1 MSGEVAREHLKT
13 ICMYYAYIMDPFIH
27 AIDEHLLHLRQAQSR
42 PDYRRRLLD
51 GVEGV
56 SGVGT
61 LRVLR
66 SIERAEARDQTPAIG
81 QVARDL
87 EVEQS
92 TASRA
97 INETTKRGLTARRPG
112 EKDQRQVLLTLT
124 DSGRQA
130 ALRATGNRQ
139 EMVAEALADWPE
151 EDIEQFSRL
160 LGAFVDVLSQME
172 PKEGESVG

>member
-1 MSGEVAREHLKT
+1 
-13 ICMYYAYIMDPFIH
+13 MDPLIR
-27 AIDEHLLHLRQAQSR
+27 AIDDHLLLLRQAQAR
-42 PDYRRRLLD
+42 PDYRRRLLK

-66 SIERAEARDQTPAIG
+66 SIERAEARGQAPAIG

-97 INETTKRGLTARRPG
+97 INETTKRGLTVRRPCAD
-112 EKDQRQVLLTLT
+112 DQRQVLLELT
-124 DSGRQA
+124 DLGRQA

-139 EMVAEALADWPE
+139 EMVAEALADWSE
-151 EDIEQFSRL
+151 EDVSRFSRL
-160 LGAFVDVLSQME
+160 FGAFVEVLSQVE
-172 PKEGESVG
+172 PKEDDIGD